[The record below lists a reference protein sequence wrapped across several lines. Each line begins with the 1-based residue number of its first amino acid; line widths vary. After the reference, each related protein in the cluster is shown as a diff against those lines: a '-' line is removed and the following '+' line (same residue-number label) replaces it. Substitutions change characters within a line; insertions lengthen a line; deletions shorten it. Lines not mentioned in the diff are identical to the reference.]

1 MPDYKELYFHLFGV
15 LADAVD
21 ALEDGDSEK
30 AKELLIQ
37 AQQQAE
43 DDYLEED
50 EQTAALTQ
58 SVAFIVWVQLRPVGI
73 FAVQ

>member
-30 AKELLIQ
+30 ATRILIL

-43 DDYLEED
+43 DEYLDED
-50 EQTAALTQ
+50 
-58 SVAFIVWVQLRPVGI
+58 
-73 FAVQ
+73 